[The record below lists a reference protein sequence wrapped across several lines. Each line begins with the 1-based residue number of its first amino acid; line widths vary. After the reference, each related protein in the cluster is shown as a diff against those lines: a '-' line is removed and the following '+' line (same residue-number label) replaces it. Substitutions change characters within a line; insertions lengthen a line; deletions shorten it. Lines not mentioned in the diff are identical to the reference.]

1 MQQATGSTAIVILLL
16 LGLLV
21 LVGIGVKLYD
31 LKRKREAEGV
41 HLQAQ
46 ISDALLRDP
55 SVFGLAVTPTAHVPW
70 WSGTPVTVDV
80 VGRVPTPESRE
91 KVLRLVEAEARQIRA
106 DVLIEDRL
114 AVHAAVGE
122 RVA

>member
-21 LVGIGVKLYD
+21 LVGIGVKVYD
-31 LKRKREAEGV
+31 LRRRREAEGV

-46 ISDALLRDP
+46 VSDALLRDP
-55 SVFGLAVTPTAHVPW
+55 NILGLAVTPTAHVPW
-70 WSGTPVTVDV
+70 WSGTPVTLEV
-80 VGRVPTPESRE
+80 VGRVPTPQARE
-91 KVLRLVEAEARQIRA
+91 QARRLVEAEARQIRP
-106 DVLIEDRL
+106 DVVIVDRL
-114 AVHAAVGE
+114 EVDASAA